1 MKRWLI
7 RVGQIAL
14 GAFVGSLVLENLTRL
29 AIWQF
34 VPRVHDV
41 QFALLVTV
49 ISTVG
54 GVLGGVIAVVLL
66 LAKVQR
72 FKLAGLLVLLSGGS
86 GIALSLPQIIMAR
99 QAFDENNQP
108 FIDALSY
115 VGSTLVFSIVLVC
128 WGISLLLKSASKTP
142 LIME

>member
-115 VGSTLVFSIVLVC
+115 VGFTLVFSIVLVC